1 MNKTLKDETVLVVN
15 THQTNYQQ
23 LTEELQAHGFKVSI
37 ENERVK
43 VVVVAESLQP
53 DIILMD
59 ISHIENEGL
68 EICHQLK
75 TNFNTQ
81 NISLIL
87 ITPLN
92 QSLHKFKKLDLK
104 NVDYMI
110 KPVRSEEILA
120 RIKTHLALRR
130 INSQLHQ
137 EISNRCQIEA
147 LVEQSQQI
155 FSKKFGSEI
164 SELISTQQELETI
177 NRELFVSDRELEK
190 FTHLVA
196 RDLQAL
202 LLSLE
207 GFTEL
212 LVRDESD
219 RAED

>member
-1 MNKTLKDETVLVVN
+1 MNQTLKDELVLVVN
-15 THQTNYQQ
+15 HHQTNYQQ
-23 LTEELQAHGFKVSI
+23 LTEELQAHGLKVSL
-37 ENERVK
+37 EHERINI
-43 VVVVAESLQP
+43 VVTAESLQP

-75 TNFNTQ
+75 NNFNTQ
-81 NISLIL
+81 NIFLIL
-87 ITPLN
+87 ITSLN
-92 QSLHKFKKLDLK
+92 QSLHKLKKLHLK

-120 RIKTHLALRR
+120 RIKIHLALRR

-137 EISNRCQIEA
+137 EISNRCQVEA

-155 FSKKFGSEI
+155 LSQKFGTEI
-164 SELISTQQELETI
+164 SELISVQQELETI

-196 RDLQAL
+196 SDLQVL

-212 LVRDESD
+212 LVRDEGD